1 MAILKIYQGHHCIEE
16 EFTPPMLL
24 AELLEQ
30 AGVEVGKPC
39 GGRGR
44 CGKCAV
50 MLSGIVAE
58 ETEVEKRFGVHLS
71 CQAVVNGDAEVIV
84 PVPQTVSL
92 IEGGSRRDIVPES
105 GLNGRWGAAVD
116 IGTTT
121 LALLLYDLSTG
132 RCAGSATMMNPQATT
147 AADVI
152 GRIDAAVKGKSEM
165 LRRQIATAINA
176 LTVSACAELGI
187 AAESVD
193 SYVITG
199 NTTMLYL
206 LTGRDPACLG
216 SAPFQADC
224 LFGTTELVNGRLAY
238 MPGCL
243 HAFVGADTVC
253 AILACEMMTQH
264 ETTLLCDVG
273 TNGELALWHNGSLYV
288 TSTAAGPAFEGAGIS
303 CGCNSIPGAIDRVC
317 IDEGVK
323 QCHTIG
329 NGNAIGICGS
339 GLVDAIAAMLQL
351 GAVDETGYMEEDF
364 HLRDGVYLTQADV
377 RAVQLAK
384 AATCAGIEC
393 LLSAAAVQAEAVS
406 RVYLAGGFG
415 CHLNVV
421 NAVRIGLIPSE
432 LADKMCVV
440 GNAALDGAAELLL
453 KPEGRHDVANMQKR
467 VQHISLDG
475 NAEFAA
481 RYVEAMMFPEED
493 NA

>member
-1 MAILKIYQGHHCIEE
+1 MAVLRIFQGHHCIEK
-16 EFTPPMLL
+16 EFAPPMLL
-24 AELLEQ
+24 AELLDQ
-30 AGVEVGKPC
+30 AGVGVGKPC
-39 GGRGR
+39 GGRGH

-50 MLSGIVAE
+50 MLSGNVAE
-58 ETEVEKRFGVHLS
+58 ENESEKRHGVRLS

-84 PVPQTVSL
+84 PVPQTLSL

-165 LRRQIATAINA
+165 LRRQITTAINA
-176 LTVSACAELGI
+176 LTVSACAEAGI
-187 AAESVD
+187 PAETVD

-206 LTGRDPACLG
+206 LTGRESSCLG

-224 LFGTTELVNGRLAY
+224 LFNITELINGHPAY
-238 MPGCL
+238 LPGCL

-253 AILACEMMTQH
+253 AILACGMMAKCDTA
-264 ETTLLCDVG
+264 LLCDVG
-273 TNGELALWHNGSLYV
+273 TNGELVLWHNGVLYV
-288 TSTAAGPAFEGAGIS
+288 TTTAAGPAFEGAGIS

-317 IDEGVK
+317 VVKEGL

-329 NGNAIGICGS
+329 CGKARGICGS

-351 GAVDETGYMEEDF
+351 GVVDETGYMEEDF
-364 HLRDGVYLTQADV
+364 HLCDGVYLAQADV

-384 AATCAGIEC
+384 AATRAGIEC
-393 LLSAAAVQAEAVS
+393 LLSAASVRYDAVS

-415 CHLNVV
+415 SHLDVD
-421 NAVRIGLIPSE
+421 NAVRIGFIPTE
-432 LADKMCVV
+432 LADKICVV
-440 GNAALDGAAELLL
+440 GNAALDGAAVLLL
-453 KPEGRHDVANMQKR
+453 KPEYRREVESIQAR
-467 VQHISLDG
+467 VQHVSLDG
-475 NAEFAA
+475 NADFVA
-481 RYVEAMMFPEED
+481 RYVEAMMFPAEYGD
-493 NA
+493 